1 MRLKN
6 RKKTDE
12 HAPWR
17 PDFRDSSRLPD
28 TKPVRTGFIL
38 NFLAMVLAAGL
49 VGTYL
54 FREYSLY
61 NISNEV
67 AYLREQVEENRS
79 RNKALV
85 RLNQEFLRARKI
97 AEEAVRFDREPLPVP
112 RFLGNL
118 AESLPEG
125 IVLDSIELR
134 FLPEEAGDAD
144 AYPPFL
150 IQLDGSVVE
159 FEASSPSRI
168 LNLLQERLEQFPSIR
183 GRVLE
188 NDLSEFNRNN
198 ELDVFDFSLQI
209 RLDVEEER
217 AS

>member
-6 RKKTDE
+6 RKKTE
-12 HAPWR
+12 AYAPWR
-17 PDFRDSSRLPD
+17 PDFRDISRLPD
-28 TKPVRTGFIL
+28 TKPIRTGFIV
-38 NFLAMVLAAGL
+38 NFVAIILAAGL
-49 VGTYL
+49 VGTYA

-61 NISNEV
+61 NVSSEV
-67 AYLREQVEENRS
+67 AYLREQVDENRD

-112 RFLGNL
+112 RFLGTL

-125 IVLDSIELR
+125 IVLDSIEMR
-134 FLPEEAGDAD
+134 FLPGEGGKND

-168 LNLLQERLEQFPSIR
+168 LNLLQERLEQFPSLR
-183 GRVLE
+183 GRILE
-188 NDLSEFNRNN
+188 NDLSQFNRNN
-198 ELDVFDFSLQI
+198 ELDVFDFSVQI
-209 RLDVEEER
+209 RLDAGEES